1 MTTRSKKISH
11 SRLVP
16 SRSPS
21 LCGEIWVNYEGK
33 RGGSLPVCARALRS
47 FPSSPVA
54 LLARLRCPQLSR
66 FSLVLLLSLRKACG
80 GGRSHSPFQNSLLL
94 MCALIPHP
102 FDPYTTSILYLPH
115 WTSCFLEHLK
125 VNWFSLF
132 LYNGVAVTHQVNKTS
147 AEGTCLFQVLLSA
160 GLIDTILCSGIQ
172 SFVALSTI
180 KLTSFHCTGLMES
193 SCSVSKTIPDRTS
206 VHIWERWSQRDF
218 CNGANLRHVAPI
230 VIPVQYPNKFMH
242 GFVKFLI
249 VLLRSVLLNFSTVL

>member
-102 FDPYTTSILYLPH
+102 FDPYMTSILYLPH
-115 WTSCFLEHLK
+115 RTACFLEHLK
-125 VNWFSLF
+125 VNWFSMFLF
-132 LYNGVAVTHQVNKTS
+132 NGVAVTHQMNKTS
-147 AEGTCLFQVLLSA
+147 AERNM
-160 GLIDTILCSGIQ
+160 
-172 SFVALSTI
+172 FVS
-180 KLTSFHCTGLMES
+180 
-193 SCSVSKTIPDRTS
+193 SVSFSWVDWHYTMFRYS
-206 VHIWERWSQRDF
+206 VICRIID
-218 CNGANLRHVAPI
+218 
-230 VIPVQYPNKFMH
+230 Y
-242 GFVKFLI
+242 
-249 VLLRSVLLNFSTVL
+249 